1 MQAQFIAIA
10 CYSIF
15 KNKHFSFINKLTR
28 RVDSMDFGAQI
39 KKIRTNGKLTQEQLA
54 QKLNVSR
61 QTISS
66 WENNRNL
73 PDLQM
78 VVQIAQTF
86 NLSLDQ
92 LILGDDT
99 MTNKLVKDGSE
110 VRKARMNLISIILL
124 TIGAICFLAKALI
137 GSEVDSNGM
146 LNEPFFLIPIGYLFL
161 LSGVIGLLIALAK
174 KIIKK

>member
-1 MQAQFIAIA
+1 
-10 CYSIF
+10 
-15 KNKHFSFINKLTR
+15 
-28 RVDSMDFGAQI
+28 MDFGTQI
-39 KKIRTNGKLTQEQLA
+39 KKIRTNDKLTQEQLA

-92 LILGDDT
+92 LILGDNT
-99 MTNKLVKDGSE
+99 MTNKLMKDGSE
-110 VRKARMNLISIILL
+110 IRKARINLINIVLL
-124 TIGAICFLAKALI
+124 TIGAMCFLGSALS
-137 GSEVDSNGM
+137 GSEMDSNGIIHQ
-146 LNEPFFLIPIGYLFL
+146 PFFFLIPIGYLFL
-161 LSGVIGLLIALAK
+161 LSGIIGLLIALLK
-174 KIIKK
+174 KILKK